1 MIRHLNQ
8 DVTTA
13 RQEIIVHQVNCQGRM
28 GSGVAK
34 AIKEKFPNVYTEYK
48 KYCDKYGRPAVINV
62 LLGKCQIVEIDEPNR
77 NRPGKQY
84 VANLFAQDK
93 YGFDG
98 QMYTSYDAFLKGL
111 RTLKEF
117 CIEHNIKSIAFP
129 EKIGCGRGGAD
140 WQIISRMIETTF
152 EDLLFRE
159 DNQLKLYYYFLNEE
173 KDENGLYNSG
183 TSLFSE

>member
-13 RQEIIVHQVNCQGRM
+13 RQQIIVHQVNCKGRM

-34 AIKEKFPNVYTEYK
+34 AIKEKFPNVYTEYV
-48 KYCDKYGRPAVINV
+48 KYCSRYGRPCVLNG
-62 LLGKCQIVEIDEPNR
+62 LLGDCQIVEIDEPNR
-77 NRPGKQY
+77 NRPDKQY
-84 VANLFAQDK
+84 VANLFAQND
-93 YGFDG
+93 YGYDG
-98 QMYTSYDAFLKGL
+98 KMYTSYDAFLKGL

-152 EDLLFRE
+152 EDLLFRK

-183 TSLFSE
+183 TSLFTE

>member
-48 KYCDKYGRPAVINV
+48 KYCDKYGRPQVINV

-98 QMYTSYDAFLKGL
+98 QMHTSYDAFLKGL
-111 RTLKEF
+111 QTLKEF

-140 WQIISRMIETTF
+140 WQIISRIIETTF
-152 EDLLFRE
+152 EDLIFRE
-159 DNQLKLYYYFLNEE
+159 NNQLKLYYYFLNEE

-183 TSLFSE
+183 TSLFAE

>member
-13 RQEIIVHQVNCQGRM
+13 RQQIIVHQVNCKGRM

-34 AIKEKFPNVYTEYK
+34 AIKEKFPNVYTEYQHH
-48 KYCDKYGRPAVINV
+48 CSRYGRPSVLNG
-62 LLGKCQIVEIDEPNR
+62 LLGHCQIVEIDEPNR

-84 VANLFAQDK
+84 VANLFAQND
-93 YGFDG
+93 YGYNG
-98 QMYTSYDAFLKGL
+98 QMYTSYDAFLSGL
-111 RTLKEF
+111 RQLKEF
-117 CIEHNIKSIAFP
+117 CIAHDIKSIAFP

-152 EDLLFRE
+152 EDLLFRK
-159 DNQLKLYYYFLNEE
+159 DNQMTLYYYFLNEE

-183 TSLFSE
+183 TSLFEE

>member
-13 RQEIIVHQVNCQGRM
+13 RQQIIVHQVNCKGRM

-34 AIKEKFPNVYTEYK
+34 AIKEKFPNVYTEYV
-48 KYCDKYGRPAVINV
+48 KYCSRYGRPCVLNG
-62 LLGKCQIVEIDEPNR
+62 LLGDCQIVEIDEPNR
-77 NRPGKQY
+77 NRPDKQY
-84 VANLFAQDK
+84 VANLFAQND
-93 YGFDG
+93 YGYDG
-98 QMYTSYDAFLKGL
+98 KMYTSYDAFLKGI

-117 CIEHNIKSIAFP
+117 CIEHDIKSIAFP

-152 EDLLFRE
+152 EDLLFRK
-159 DNQLKLYYYFLNEE
+159 DNQMTLYYYFLNEE

-183 TSLFSE
+183 TSLFTE

>member
-1 MIRHLNQ
+1 MIHYLNQ

-13 RQEIIVHQVNCQGRM
+13 RQQIIVHQVNCQGRM

-77 NRPGKQY
+77 NRPDKQY

-111 RTLKEF
+111 QTLKEF
-117 CIEHNIKSIAFP
+117 CIEHNITSIAFP

-152 EDLLFRE
+152 EDLLFRK

-183 TSLFSE
+183 TSLFAE

>member
-13 RQEIIVHQVNCQGRM
+13 RQQIIVHQVNCKGRM

-34 AIKEKFPNVYTEYK
+34 AIKEKFPNVYTEYV
-48 KYCDKYGRPAVINV
+48 KYCSRYGRPCVLNG
-62 LLGKCQIVEIDEPNR
+62 LLGDCQIVEIDEPNR
-77 NRPGKQY
+77 NRPDKQY
-84 VANLFAQDK
+84 VANLFAQND
-93 YGFDG
+93 YGYDG
-98 QMYTSYDAFLKGL
+98 KMYTSYDAFLKGL

-152 EDLLFRE
+152 EDLLFRK

-183 TSLFSE
+183 SSLFTE